1 MNNLIIFSN
10 EEFGVIR
17 TIIIDGKEY
26 FYGVDAARA
35 LFYERPSK
43 AVSDNC
49 KGILTKDTILNDGGY
64 PEKLIPEGDLYRLIV
79 RASTQSRNKAIQE
92 RAGRFE
98 RWIFEEVLPS
108 LRKTGAYSVAKSEKT
123 DSYLI
128 ENPAERARRWAEE
141 YEEKQALES
150 RNDILQGKVQ
160 ELEPKAKMFDE
171 WMDSKLLVNFRD
183 GAKMIGISQSQFTG
197 WLKDNGY
204 IYSTQSGE
212 LKPTES
218 YVKSGLFAI
227 KPYKNPNNGYT
238 SSRTFITPRGLAAFK
253 VILETNGYNRDTMKK
268 HGGRK
273 KNS

>member
-10 EEFGVIR
+10 KEFKPVR
-17 TIIIDGKEY
+17 TILIDGKPWFVGNDVARNLGY
-26 FYGVDAARA
+26 SNPSDATNTHCKYGRM
-35 LFYERPSK
+35 EWG
-43 AVSDNC
+43 SDSLGRRQQF
-49 KGILTKDTILNDGGY
+49 KV
-64 PEKLIPEGDLYRLIV
+64 IPEGDLYRLVV
-79 RASTQSRNKAIQE
+79 RAATQSNNKAIRE
-92 RAGRFE
+92 RAEHFE
-98 RWIFEEVLPS
+98 RWIFDEVLPS
-108 LRKTGAYSVAKSEKT
+108 IRETGIYSVREEKL

-141 YEEKQALES
+141 YEERQALES

-171 WMDSKLLVNFRD
+171 WIDSKLLVNFRD